1 MAIVTFESD
10 PPAIWNLYSTIH
22 GDLGFDIGA
31 NGGMTVMLL
40 SPNFDRLVAYEP
52 AVESWSVLN
61 ECPDNCEAV
70 LAAVSDTVGEIE
82 LDERAVTRSM
92 GELTTGN
99 SMPNQWG
106 DYIGVRQVRSVT
118 IDSEAER
125 VGDPDFIKV
134 DTEGH
139 EAHIIRGGIETIR
152 RADPRLLIEVHS
164 EENGDEI
171 IDLLKG
177 RITKVEHPFYPV
189 GSRMRRN
196 HYYILRGLTT

>member
-10 PPAIWNLYSTIH
+10 PPVIWNLYSTIS

-31 NGGMTVMLL
+31 NGGMTVRLL
-40 SPNFDRLVAYEP
+40 APNFERIIAYEP
-52 AVESWSVLN
+52 AAESWGPLN
-61 ECPDNCEAV
+61 DCPDNCEPV
-70 LAAVSDTVGEIE
+70 LAAVTDQVGEVT
-82 LDERAVTRSM
+82 LDIRAV
-92 GELTTGN
+92 GERT
-99 SMPNQWG
+99 
-106 DYIGVRQVRSVT
+106 VRAVT

-125 VGDPDFIKV
+125 VGDPDFIKI

-177 RITKVEHPFYPV
+177 RVTKVCHPFYAP
-189 GSRMRRN
+189 GSDMWKT
-196 HYYILRGLTT
+196 HFYILRGLTT